1 MGMSVGE
8 NKGGA
13 MAEMNVVP
21 LIDILLVLLI
31 IFMVITPLTPTGMDT
46 LVPQPNPNQQ
56 QGLDAMVPQPAI
68 DGPNDPVDSIIVLQ
82 VLSDGGLRINQE
94 PVAWDH
100 LADRM
105 AAIYKERARKVAFIR
120 GEAPVE
126 FALVARVIDVHGSG
140 ISVGLLT
147 PGLEQQR

>member
-1 MGMSVGE
+1 MGMQP
-8 NKGGA
+8 GA
-13 MAEMNVVP
+13 ANRGTYTEMNVVP
-21 LIDILLVLLI
+21 LIDVLLVLLV
-31 IFMVITPLTPTGMDT
+31 IFMSAPHQQKGLDAS
-46 LVPQPNPNQQ
+46 VPQPT
-56 QGLDAMVPQPAI
+56 VER
-68 DGPNDPVDSIIVLQ
+68 PVVGIIVLQ
-82 VLSDGGLRINQE
+82 VLSNGDLRINQE

-105 AAIYKERARKVAFIR
+105 QAIYKERARKVAFIR

-126 FALVARVIDVHGSG
+126 FALVARAIDLLHGSG

>member
-1 MGMSVGE
+1 MMGIQV
-8 NKGGA
+8 GGA
-13 MAEMNVVP
+13 NRGTLTEMNVVP
-21 LIDILLVLLI
+21 LIDILLVLLV
-31 IFMVITPLTPTGMDT
+31 IFMSASH
-46 LVPQPNPNQQ
+46 QQ
-56 QGLDAMVPQPAI
+56 KGLEAMVPQPAV
-68 DGPNDPVDSIIVLQ
+68 DRPSNPVDIIVVQ
-82 VLSDGGLRINQE
+82 VLSSGELRVNQD

-105 AAIYKERARKVAFIR
+105 EAIYKERARKVAFIR

-126 FALVARVIDVHGSG
+126 FALVARAIDLLHGSG

>member
-1 MGMSVGE
+1 MMGMQL
-8 NKGGA
+8 GGA
-13 MAEMNVVP
+13 NRGTYTEMNVVP
-21 LIDILLVLLI
+21 LIDILLVLLV
-31 IFMVITPLTPTGMDT
+31 IFMSAPHQQKGLDAS
-46 LVPQPNPNQQ
+46 VPQPT
-56 QGLDAMVPQPAI
+56 VERPA
-68 DGPNDPVDSIIVLQ
+68 DPVDGIIVLQ
-82 VLSDGGLRINQE
+82 VLSSGDLRINQE

-105 AAIYKERARKVAFIR
+105 EAIYQERARKVAFIR

-126 FALVARVIDVHGSG
+126 FALVARAIDLLHGSG

>member
-1 MGMSVGE
+1 MGMQLVDANRGTYT
-8 NKGGA
+8 
-13 MAEMNVVP
+13 EMNVVP
-21 LIDILLVLLI
+21 LIDILLVLLV
-31 IFMVITPLTPTGMDT
+31 IFMSAPHQQKGLDAS
-46 LVPQPNPNQQ
+46 VPQPT
-56 QGLDAMVPQPAI
+56 VER
-68 DGPNDPVDSIIVLQ
+68 PVDGIIVLQ
-82 VLSDGGLRINQE
+82 VLSNGDLRINQE

-105 AAIYKERARKVAFIR
+105 QAIYKERARKVAFIR

-126 FALVARVIDVHGSG
+126 FALVARAIDLLHGSG

>member
-1 MGMSVGE
+1 
-8 NKGGA
+8 
-13 MAEMNVVP
+13 MNVVP
-21 LIDILLVLLI
+21 LIDILLVLLV
-31 IFMVITPLTPTGMDT
+31 IFMSAPH
-46 LVPQPNPNQQ
+46 QQ
-56 QGLDAMVPQPAI
+56 KGLDASVPQSTVERPT
-68 DGPNDPVDSIIVLQ
+68 DPVGGIIVLQ
-82 VLSDGGLRINQE
+82 VISDGGLRINQE

-105 AAIYKERARKVAFIR
+105 AAIYQERARKVAFIR

-126 FALVARVIDVHGSG
+126 FASVARAIDVLHGSG

>member
-1 MGMSVGE
+1 MMGIQV
-8 NKGGA
+8 GGA
-13 MAEMNVVP
+13 NRGTYTEMNVVP
-21 LIDILLVLLI
+21 LIDILLVLLV
-31 IFMVITPLTPTGMDT
+31 IFMSAPH
-46 LVPQPNPNQQ
+46 QQ
-56 QGLDAMVPQPAI
+56 KGLDAMVPQPAI
-68 DGPNDPVDSIIVLQ
+68 DRPDRPVEGIIVLQ

-105 AAIYKERARKVAFIR
+105 AAIYQERARKVAFIR

-126 FALVARVIDVHGSG
+126 FASVARAIDVLHGSG
-140 ISVGLLT
+140 ISIGLLT

>member
-1 MGMSVGE
+1 MGMQL
-8 NKGGA
+8 GGA
-13 MAEMNVVP
+13 NRGTYTEMNVVP
-21 LIDILLVLLI
+21 LIDILLVLLV
-31 IFMVITPLTPTGMDT
+31 IFMSAPH
-46 LVPQPNPNQQ
+46 QQ
-56 QGLDAMVPQPAI
+56 KGLDAMAPQPAI

-126 FALVARVIDVHGSG
+126 FALVARVIDVLHGSG